1 VIDSMKSPASPIV
14 LDPLLARQLS
24 RVGAT
29 VDGPPSHETWS
40 KLVRSINDHYRHAA
54 EDRALLTR
62 SMEISTSELE
72 ELRRRVER
80 QRDQL
85 RIAMLGVSDAL
96 AMFEG
101 LARTGVELDR
111 AAIESAK
118 TEFSVRLA
126 DAFAVEGDDDD
137 TTAELSGIRT
147 NLVRLADQLIRL
159 LASTA
164 AKAALDRELSVAR
177 TVQQLLVPPT
187 ETVTGSVL
195 RVASHFQPAAECGG
209 DWWGFYMLPGGRD
222 LVVVGD
228 VMGHG
233 IASAIMT
240 GVAKAACELA
250 CHMLGEALAPEE
262 LLRLMNV
269 AFCRSAQQRMMMTC
283 CAALFDKDLGIATVA
298 GAGHPFP
305 YLVRDGVVQPIAAQG
320 QPFGAELGAAYEAV
334 DLEIRPKDLFVFYT
348 DGLVERENAPGEQ
361 FSERRLRAA
370 CQRASSGGAPAV
382 RDSIVQ
388 ALNDFAGSKSAGD
401 DITLVVSS
409 VP

>member
-1 VIDSMKSPASPIV
+1 MDSMKSPASPIA
-14 LDPLLARQLS
+14 LDPLLARQLA

-29 VDGPPSHETWS
+29 ADSPPTEETWA

-54 EDRALLTR
+54 DDRALLTR
-62 SMEISTSELE
+62 SMELSTSELE

-96 AMFEG
+96 SMFEG
-101 LARTGVELDR
+101 LARTGGELDR
-111 AAIESAK
+111 SMIEAAK

-159 LASTA
+159 LTSTA
-164 AKAALDRELSVAR
+164 AKAALDRELAVAR
-177 TVQQLLVPPT
+177 TVQQLLVPPS

-222 LVVVGD
+222 LVVIGD

-240 GVAKAACELA
+240 GAAKAACELS
-250 CHMLGEALAPEE
+250 CHVLGEGLTPGE

-269 AFCRSAQQRMMMTC
+269 AFCRSAQQRMMMSC
-283 CAALFDKDLGIATVA
+283 CAAVFDRARGVVSVA

-305 YLVRDGVVQPIAAQG
+305 YLLREGLLQPIAVQG
-320 QPFGAELGAAYEAV
+320 QPFGNELNAVYEE
-334 DLEIRPKDLFVFYT
+334 LELPLRSRDLFVFFT
-348 DGLVERENAPGEQ
+348 DGLVERENPAGEQ

-370 CQRASSGGAPAV
+370 CQRWCSSGAPAV
-382 RDSIVQ
+382 RDAVVQ
-388 ALNDFAGSKSAGD
+388 ALSDFAGPKSAGD
-401 DITLVVSS
+401 DITLIVSS

>member
-1 VIDSMKSPASPIV
+1 MKSPASPMV

-29 VDGPPSHETWS
+29 ADSPPTEETWA

-54 EDRALLTR
+54 DDRALLTR

-101 LARTGVELDR
+101 LARTGGELDR
-111 AAIESAK
+111 SMIEAAK

-159 LASTA
+159 LMSTA
-164 AKAALDRELSVAR
+164 AKAALDRELAVAR
-177 TVQQLLVPPT
+177 TVQQLLVPPS
-187 ETVTGSVL
+187 ETVQGSIL
-195 RVASHFQPAAECGG
+195 KVASHYLPASECGG

-222 LVVVGD
+222 LVVIGD

-240 GVAKAACELA
+240 GAAKASCELG
-250 CHMLGEALAPEE
+250 CHVLGEALTPGE

-269 AFCRSAQQRMMMTC
+269 AFCRSSQQRMMMSC
-283 CAALFDKDLGIATVA
+283 CAALFDRPAGTVSVA

-305 YLVRDGVVQPIAAQG
+305 YLLRDGSLQPLAVQG
-320 QPFGAELGAAYEAV
+320 QPFGADLNAAYDAV
-334 DLEIRPKDLFVFYT
+334 TLPLHSRDLFVFFT
-348 DGLVERENAPGEQ
+348 DGLVERENTAGEQ

-370 CQRASSGGAPAV
+370 CQRAYLSGAPAV

-388 ALNDFAGSKSAGD
+388 TLSDFAGPKAAGD
-401 DITLVVSS
+401 DITLVVASA
-409 VP
+409 P

>member
-1 VIDSMKSPASPIV
+1 MKGTAIQGAI
-14 LDPLLARQLS
+14 DPLLARQLT
-24 RVGAT
+24 RAGASP
-29 VDGPPSHETWS
+29 DAPPTQEAWA

-54 EDRALLTR
+54 DDRALLTR
-62 SMEISTSELE
+62 SMELSTAELE

-96 AMFEG
+96 SMFEE
-101 LARTGVELDR
+101 LARSEAELDR
-111 AAIESAK
+111 SRIESAK

-137 TTAELSGIRT
+137 TTAELSGMRT

-164 AKAALDRELSVAR
+164 AKAALDRELAVAR

-187 ETVTGSVL
+187 ETAEGSVL
-195 RVASHFQPAAECGG
+195 RVAAHFQPASECGG
-209 DWWGFYMLPGGRD
+209 DWWGFYPLPGGRD
-222 LVVVGD
+222 LVVIGD
-228 VMGHG
+228 VIGHG
-233 IASAIMT
+233 IASALMT
-240 GVAKAACELA
+240 GVAKAACELS
-250 CHMLGEALAPEE
+250 CHMLGEALTPAE

-269 AFCRSAQQRMMMTC
+269 AFCRSAQQRMMMSA
-283 CAALFDKDLGIATVA
+283 CAALFDRHTGVVSIA

-305 YLVRDGVVQPIAAQG
+305 YLLREGMVQPLAVQG
-320 QPFGAELGAAYEAV
+320 QPFGADLTATYESMELS
-334 DLEIRPKDLFVFYT
+334 LRPRDVFVFYT
-348 DGLVERENAPGEQ
+348 DGLIECENAGGEQ
-361 FSERRLRAA
+361 FSERRFRVA
-370 CQRASSGGAPAV
+370 CQRASSSGAPGV
-382 RDSIVQ
+382 RDAVIQTLS
-388 ALNDFAGSKSAGD
+388 DFAGDKDAGD

>member
-1 VIDSMKSPASPIV
+1 MKSHSGPTV

-29 VDGPPSHETWS
+29 LDTPPTDETWS
-40 KLVRSINDHYRHAA
+40 KLVRSINDHYKHASD
-54 EDRALLTR
+54 DRALLTR
-62 SMEISTSELE
+62 SMELSTAELE
-72 ELRRRVER
+72 ELRRRIER

-101 LARTGVELDR
+101 LARAGAELDR
-111 AAIESAK
+111 TTIDAAK

-126 DAFAVEGDDDD
+126 DAFAVEGDDDE

-164 AKAALDRELSVAR
+164 AKAALDRELAVAR

-187 ETVTGSVL
+187 ETAQGSL
-195 RVASHFQPAAECGG
+195 LKVASHFQPAAECGG
-209 DWWGFYMLPGGRD
+209 DWWGFYTLPGGRD
-222 LVVVGD
+222 LAVIGD

-240 GVAKAACELA
+240 GAAKASCELG
-250 CHMLGEALAPEE
+250 CHVLGESLTPGE

-269 AFCRSAQQRMMMTC
+269 AFCRSSQQRMMMSC
-283 CAALFDKDLGIATVA
+283 CAALFDRTTGTVTVA

-305 YLVRDGVVQPIAAQG
+305 YRLRDGVVQPINVQG
-320 QPFGAELGAAYEAV
+320 QPFGADLNASYDAV
-334 DLEIRPKDLFVFYT
+334 ALQLQPRDLFVFFT
-348 DGLVERENAPGEQ
+348 DGLVERENPAGEQ

-370 CQRASSGGAPAV
+370 CQRAHLGGAVAV

-388 ALNDFAGSKSAGD
+388 ALNDYAGPKNAGD
-401 DITLVVSS
+401 DITLVVAS